1 MIANKM
7 SPLLQLALRY
17 ENLLTEDLKASFIV
31 DSNQNL
37 WEVVIDYI
45 GDLNE
50 LIRDY
55 TLVAAY
61 NLRGG
66 FAQIIINK
74 NNVGDL
80 SNAPNVLTLSL
91 PVRLSYIDIGLGEI
105 CAGNITGDN
114 SVISATGEGVLLAVI
129 DSGIRYNHPDF
140 ITDKGTSRILYLWD
154 QSIKTNGTNETVIN
168 RNSGVVY
175 TNEQINEALGY
186 TEEADQLAIV
196 PSQDT
201 LGHGTALAGIA
212 AGNGRGSQNRQNR
225 GVAPECE
232 LIIVKVGREDTAY
245 PRDVEIMQGIDFAIE
260 KAIELRKPL
269 TILLGVGSNLAG
281 HNGTTSLEF
290 YINRRYNNWL
300 LNFVVGT
307 GNQGNQNAHASGK
320 LEEGQSQTIQI
331 SAEAPNLKEYGCC
344 IWKRFS
350 DEISLLIQ
358 TPTGEETDVLNLL
371 TPNRAYLF
379 DEIAVLINYSAPI
392 NSIDDQEIYILFQA
406 QGETT
411 LGSGLW
417 KLTLTGTQILEG
429 NYNVWGSIVPN
440 IEGNSIKFL
449 NPDINQTLT
458 TPATAYVIT
467 SVGAYN
473 SDIRQVAAFS
483 GRGYTADG
491 RIAPD
496 LVAPGVTVTVPSIS
510 NDNLYSTMSGTS
522 VAAAFVAGAYVV
534 MMGYGLYTLN
544 NLNYYGEE
552 LRILL
557 LKNARRLTS
566 YAPYP
571 NNIWGYGLMC
581 IEAALINMR
590 EIDNQSS

>member
-1 MIANKM
+1 M
-7 SPLLQLALRY
+7 
-17 ENLLTEDLKASFIV
+17 
-31 DSNQNL
+31 
-37 WEVVIDYI
+37 
-45 GDLNE
+45 
-50 LIRDY
+50 
-55 TLVAAY
+55 
-61 NLRGG
+61 
-66 FAQIIINK
+66 
-74 NNVGDL
+74 
-80 SNAPNVLTLSL
+80 
-91 PVRLSYIDIGLGEI
+91 
-105 CAGNITGDN
+105 
-114 SVISATGEGVLLAVI
+114 
-129 DSGIRYNHPDF
+129 
-140 ITDKGTSRILYLWD
+140 
-154 QSIKTNGTNETVIN
+154 IN

-300 LNFVVGT
+300 LYFVVGT

-320 LEEGQSQTIQI
+320 LEEGQSQTIQL

-358 TPTGEETDVLNLL
+358 TPSGEETDVLNLL

-417 KLTLTGTQILEG
+417 KLTLTGTQIMEC

-522 VAAAFVAGAYVV
+522 VAAAFVA
-534 MMGYGLYTLN
+534 
-544 NLNYYGEE
+544 
-552 LRILL
+552 
-557 LKNARRLTS
+557 
-566 YAPYP
+566 
-571 NNIWGYGLMC
+571 
-581 IEAALINMR
+581 
-590 EIDNQSS
+590 